1 MGRRGSLAVVALG
14 MVALVSATGCGDD
27 ADPAATDGGG
37 SALAAGGSGGE
48 SPSGGFGGMPPMSDG
63 SISFEVD
70 GVAWVLSA
78 NASIA
83 HHTQLELLRGWAGE
97 TASEDVNFFNFHAP
111 SAVGD
116 YECGDVR
123 LTYKS
128 ETAQY
133 RATDLH
139 GDCVLAVETLGEVG
153 ELVTGTFSGTL
164 LRFSSED
171 EAVEITNGRF
181 EILRSSDR

>member
-1 MGRRGSLAVVALG
+1 M
-14 MVALVSATGCGDD
+14 
-27 ADPAATDGGG
+27 
-37 SALAAGGSGGE
+37 
-48 SPSGGFGGMPPMSDG
+48 
-63 SISFEVD
+63 D
-70 GVAWVLSA
+70 GVAWVFSA
-78 NASIA
+78 NAAIA

-139 GDCVLAVETLGEVG
+139 GDCVLAVETLGGVG

-164 LRFSSED
+164 LRFSSQSET
-171 EAVEITNGRF
+171 VEVTDGRF